1 MRKAGP
7 PPDIPPP
14 LELECLK
21 ALWTL
26 GEGDV
31 KDVREILTPNRKL
44 AYTTVMTVLDRLEKR
59 GRVERR
65 KQGRRFVY
73 TPAVSRDT
81 LRRLAVE
88 ALVDDFFDGS
98 ERSLTEY
105 LGRPAEDATERRPPE
120 PSHRGVEIDAVL
132 L

>member
-1 MRKAGP
+1 MRRPGP
-7 PPDIPPP
+7 PPEIPPP

-26 GEGDV
+26 GEGNV
-31 KDVREILTPNRKL
+31 KDVREVLTQSRKL

-65 KQGRRFVY
+65 KQGRAFVY
-73 TPAVSRDT
+73 SPSVTRDT
-81 LRRLAVE
+81 LRRLAVD
-88 ALVDDFFDGS
+88 ALLEDFFDGS
-98 ERSLTEY
+98 DLELREY
-105 LGRPAEDATERRPPE
+105 LNGKMEDRAKVVQAGP
-120 PSHRGVEIDAVL
+120 VLDASL

>member
-1 MRKAGP
+1 MRKPGP
-7 PPDIPPP
+7 PAEIPPP

-26 GEGDV
+26 GQGNV
-31 KDVREILTPNRKL
+31 KDVREILTQNRKL

-59 GRVERR
+59 GRVERC

-73 TPAVSRDT
+73 SPAVSRDT
-81 LRRLAVE
+81 LRRLAVD
-88 ALVDDFFDGS
+88 ALLEDFFDGS
-98 ERSLTEY
+98 ERSLLDY
-105 LGRPAEDATERRPPE
+105 LRLDQATLRDVEASTAGPTLDA
-120 PSHRGVEIDAVL
+120 AL